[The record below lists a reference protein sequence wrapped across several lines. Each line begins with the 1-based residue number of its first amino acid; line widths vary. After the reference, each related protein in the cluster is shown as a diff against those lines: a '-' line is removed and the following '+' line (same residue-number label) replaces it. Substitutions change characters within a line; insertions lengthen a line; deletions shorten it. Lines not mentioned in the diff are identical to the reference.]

1 MGKLIITIIAIL
13 LNTTICHGSAC
24 LHELQMSVHDTFCIE
39 QKAKWN
45 IEVEKLLTLRFADVR
60 ITPTDNSFS
69 LMLYFKA
76 DTADLAQFDSPG
88 KIKNSIVRSSEKY
101 LPYVVE
107 KTITLENFTAKGSYG
122 FITIVT
128 DKELVNQS
136 SPGVG
141 QFKYLSRGMVRLS
154 EDSALGFSIMTNELG
169 TDKYKELTDYV
180 LAFIKN

>member
-1 MGKLIITIIAIL
+1 MKKLIITIIVTLFSA
-13 LNTTICHGSAC
+13 TICHGSAC
-24 LHELQMSVHDTFCIE
+24 LYELQMSVRDTFCI
-39 QKAKWN
+39 QQRAKWD

-60 ITPTDNSFS
+60 ITPKDNSFS

-76 DTADLAQFDSPG
+76 DTPDQAQFDSPQ
-88 KIKNSIVRSSEKY
+88 KIQNSIVRSSEEY

-107 KTITLENFTAKGSYG
+107 KEITLQKFTTKGSYG
-122 FITIVT
+122 FINILT
-128 DKELVNQS
+128 DKALVNQS
-136 SPGVG
+136 TPADG

-154 EDSALGFSIMTNELG
+154 EDSVLGFSIMTNEIT